1 MDCTSCLIPGDNG
14 PVKSCLEPS
23 SSPRYRYPAYRNV
36 KTRVLSYSDPA
47 ANGLKKMAWALA
59 EAGYFYEGYNSKT
72 ACFACGV
79 SHDNWS
85 ERDNPL
91 EEHLKKNSK
100 CIHALQRNDSTVSQT
115 QRDSVYQTNPELI
128 SSAKHREYTE
138 AALREASFQGAN
150 GTLKHRAK
158 NLAESGFYLKG
169 SDNIVKCFHCG
180 IEMTL
185 DFHEDLT
192 EKHRQL
198 SPNCRF
204 LRYEMQ
210 KINEDV
216 ATIRQQLLCKVSCSI
231 VIFTNER
238 VKGEIQLLHMRSENS
253 QNKAEANQDTDKDS
267 SENDNNSNDEMRGSK
282 NNQFVHQT
290 NKRIRNK
297 AAIKRIEIHTNPK
310 Q

>member
-1 MDCTSCLIPGDNG
+1 MDCTSYSIPGDNG

-180 IEMTL
+180 TEMTL

-216 ATIRQQLLCKVSCSI
+216 ATIRQQLLCKVCLDG
-231 VIFTNER
+231 R
-238 VKGEIQLLHMRSENS
+238 VKMTFRPCGHLATCENCALLLESCPICRTKITE
-253 QNKAEANQDTDKDS
+253 K
-267 SENDNNSNDEMRGSK
+267 
-282 NNQFVHQT
+282 
-290 NKRIRNK
+290 
-297 AAIKRIEIHTNPK
+297 IKTFL
-310 Q
+310 

>member
-1 MDCTSCLIPGDNG
+1 MAEGLQNVDSARIINIAYAS
-14 PVKSCLEPS
+14 VKTRILSFDSAPENLKKQAGRLAQDGFYYLAS

-47 ANGLKKMAWALA
+47 PNGLKKMARALA

-72 ACFACGV
+72 ACFACGI

-100 CIHALQRNDSTVSQT
+100 CIHAFQRYDSTVSQT

-138 AALREASFQGAN
+138 AALQEASFQGAN

-169 SDNIVKCFHCG
+169 
-180 IEMTL
+180 M
-185 DFHEDLT
+185 
-192 EKHRQL
+192 
-198 SPNCRF
+198 
-204 LRYEMQ
+204 
-210 KINEDV
+210 
-216 ATIRQQLLCKVSCSI
+216 KVCLI
-231 VIFTNER
+231 AV
-238 VKGEIQLLHMRSENS
+238 
-253 QNKAEANQDTDKDS
+253 
-267 SENDNNSNDEMRGSK
+267 
-282 NNQFVHQT
+282 FVFGGD
-290 NKRIRNK
+290 
-297 AAIKRIEIHTNPK
+297 
-310 Q
+310 